1 MRGLSLFEMPD
12 REENRG
18 IGLLTGV
25 GAENEGRGPLV
36 DELNVVAT
44 DPPRECRGGR
54 IVDGPALAGGA
65 PSGVWLG
72 SAARC
77 LAGVMKT
84 LRALAEA
91 SESGGEGGVVC
102 TVDAFDFGPGGGVE
116 TVGEDTDA
124 EPSEA
129 GDGGR
134 RLSVSKGVGF
144 RVCSRS
150 MVASASCNLLCVISA
165 SICRFARSSR

>member
-1 MRGLSLFEMPD
+1 MFEMLG

-25 GAENEGRGPLV
+25 GAENEGRAPRV
-36 DELNVVAT
+36 DELNVVAVE
-44 DPPRECRGGR
+44 PPRECRGGR
-54 IVDGPALAGGA
+54 IVDCTALAGGA
-65 PSGVWLG
+65 PIGVWLG
-72 SAARC
+72 STARC
-77 LAGVMKT
+77 LAGVIKA
-84 LRALAEA
+84 LRPLAEA

-116 TVGEDTDA
+116 IVGEDTVVADV
-124 EPSEA
+124 ESSEA

-134 RLSVSKGVGF
+134 RLSVSRCVGF

-150 MVASASCNLLCVISA
+150 IVASASCNLRCVISA
-165 SICRFARSSR
+165 SICMFASSSR